1 MDKLEQCSR
10 QIVQAQQI
18 QSAQSA
24 MVHFF
29 TVWSSMVST
38 FPEKREYTQQVLAE
52 LTAASQQSELARQ
65 IHSSASVNA
74 AFAQLQSSRELDNI
88 ITTLQG
94 ENIANELRDP
104 AKFELPENGHE
115 ERPQPTEAAHA

>member
-1 MDKLEQCSR
+1 
-10 QIVQAQQI
+10 
-18 QSAQSA
+18 
-24 MVHFF
+24 
-29 TVWSSMVST
+29 MVST

-94 ENIANELRDP
+94 ENIAYELS
-104 AKFELPENGHE
+104 LPPLIVGPPE
-115 ERPQPTEAAHA
+115 ETDSVDRISTFGPG